1 MFFRFLVEKPIK
13 RVIKESFLLFSR
25 DKLIL
30 DEQVRYILFEL
41 LWLFLLLKIPLV
53 LVFLSLVL
61 MLVFK
66 ISKSSL
72 QWFVDEMW
80 QPES

>member
-72 QWFVDEMW
+72 RWFVDEM
-80 QPES
+80 

>member
-66 ISKSSL
+66 ISKPSL
-72 QWFVDEMW
+72 RWFVDEM
-80 QPES
+80 

>member
-13 RVIKESFLLFSR
+13 KVIKESFLLFSR

-72 QWFVDEMW
+72 RWFVDEM
-80 QPES
+80 

>member
-25 DKLIL
+25 DKRIL
-30 DEQVRYILFEL
+30 DNQVRSILFEL
-41 LWLFLLLKIPLV
+41 YWLFLSLTIPLV
-53 LVFLSLVL
+53 LVCLSLVL

-66 ISKSSL
+66 ISKPSL
-72 QWFVDEMW
+72 PVDELR
-80 QPES
+80 QPER